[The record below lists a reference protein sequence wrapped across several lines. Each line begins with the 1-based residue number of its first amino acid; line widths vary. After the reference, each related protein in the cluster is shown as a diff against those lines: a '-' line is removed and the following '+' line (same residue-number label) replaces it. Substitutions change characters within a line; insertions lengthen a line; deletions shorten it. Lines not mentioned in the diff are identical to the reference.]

1 MPFLMIEV
9 NEMKALSLTQPYA
22 ELMKKG
28 IKTIDTRSWKTNYRG
43 PVYIHASATA
53 IPKTSRDNVDLM
65 TLISGKTLDYGCI
78 ICSCELVDCI
88 KMTEEY
94 VDEIRIY
101 HYKEYLSGVYAP
113 GRYAWVFKNI
123 QILEQPIPVKGHLGL
138 WDFELS

>member
-1 MPFLMIEV
+1 
-9 NEMKALSLTQPYA
+9 MKALSLTQPYA

-53 IPKTSRDNVDLM
+53 IPKTRRDNVDLM

-94 VDEIRIY
+94 VDDIRI
-101 HYKEYLSGVYAP
+101 HNYKEYLSGVYAP
-113 GRYAWVFKNI
+113 GRYAWVFNNI
-123 QILEQPIPVKGHLGL
+123 QILEQPIPVKGHLG
-138 WDFELS
+138 FMGF